1 MPEDTLTDQLQ
12 QDLYKAMRARDSVRV
27 SVIRLLRSSIGYRE
41 KETQKS
47 LSDADVLDVISGQVR
62 QRRESIEMYEK
73 GCRQDLVD
81 KETAELIILQEY
93 LPSQLTDAEL
103 CELVNRAIVD
113 LGATGPRDKG
123 RVMGLIM
130 PNVRGKAEGGTVNL
144 VVTKLLN
151 ELEGQ
156 G

>member
-12 QDLYKAMRARDSVRV
+12 QDLYKAMRARV

-41 KETQKS
+41 KETQQS

-156 G
+156 D